1 ARRRWTRCSGASSAF
16 RGVRSRSLRRTGP
29 PRRGPRPSPAI
40 RRTGPASRA
49 AGSLRIRSRTV
60 SSRPSWFKV
69 RLNRQKQ
76 GSAAAATG
84 LCTTPSRD
92 HHRNPARR
100 TCEEWRPGLTGRCR
114 AAFAGRASRGG
125 VVGDLG
131 HTGDA
136 VQGEAV
142 DGGAGGVVA
151 GEEAALDADGFHDA
165 AGRLSLLVEVPDPD
179 PPAAFDGLAETLDGG
194 QRRGPGRG
202 AGPG

>member
-1 ARRRWTRCSGASSAF
+1 
-16 RGVRSRSLRRTGP
+16 
-29 PRRGPRPSPAI
+29 RGPRSSPVI
-40 RRTGPASRA
+40 RRMGPASRA

-60 SSRPSWFKV
+60 SSRPSCFKV

-92 HHRNPARR
+92 HHRKSGATDVRKVAAGTRR
-100 TCEEWRPGLTGRCR
+100 TVR

-131 HTGDA
+131 HAGDA

-151 GEEAALDADGFHDA
+151 GEEAA
-165 AGRLSLLVEVPDPD
+165 
-179 PPAAFDGLAETLDGG
+179 
-194 QRRGPGRG
+194 
-202 AGPG
+202 